1 MLYYWQWLHIIIQS
15 HLHHDPNQS
24 REVTTIIAST
34 YICCVFVYIYQP
46 TPGKWLIAC
55 PRSVQS
61 FRSQLDVPTSSPSQ
75 SSPDLQSTI
84 IRSLSVWCY
93 HFQLLAFWLLAQAA
107 PPPSRPH
114 GSSQYIPSSSPG
126 VMLSPMASP
135 GTSKHL
141 EPIPSQ
147 DPQHPEK
154 VSQSKLH
161 KDVIQILPGSHETSE
176 EVETVT
182 PYVIIGHMV
191 CTLPPPQATAI
202 IQLSPYL
209 DQIPTQ
215 HL

>member
-1 MLYYWQWLHIIIQS
+1 M
-15 HLHHDPNQS
+15 
-24 REVTTIIAST
+24 TTIITST

-61 FRSQLDVPTSSPSQ
+61 FRSQLDVRTSSPSQ

-84 IRSLSVWCY
+84 IRSLSVWY
-93 HFQLLAFWLLAQAA
+93 HIQLLTFWLLAQAT

-209 DQIPTQ
+209 GQIPTQ